1 MTRRV
6 IDASAAIAFLLN
18 EPGAE
23 QVARHLPDSMMSAVN
38 LTEVVGFLARKRLD
52 PMRAHYLGCEIV
64 SHDAELAHAAGML
77 LPGTMHLGLSLGD
90 RACLALALRE
100 QAAVLTGDR
109 VWLEIDIG
117 VDVRLIR

>member
-1 MTRRV
+1 MTRCV

-18 EPGAE
+18 EPGTE
-23 QVARHLPDSMMSAVN
+23 QVAHHLPDSVMSAVN

-64 SHDAELAHAAGML
+64 SHDAELAHSTGLL
-77 LPGTMHLGLSLGD
+77 LPDTIHLGLSLGD

-100 QAAVLTGDR
+100 RASVLTGDR
-109 VWLEIDIG
+109 AWLELDIA